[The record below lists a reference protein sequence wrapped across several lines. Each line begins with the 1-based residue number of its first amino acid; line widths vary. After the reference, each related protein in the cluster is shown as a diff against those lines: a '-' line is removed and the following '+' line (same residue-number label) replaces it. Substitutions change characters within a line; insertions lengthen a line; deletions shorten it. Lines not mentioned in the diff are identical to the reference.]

1 MIPPPEAVVRLVV
14 PELVVLEVA
23 VNELISA
30 AFNIAPALTTK
41 ISLPVPKSVMLSV
54 PESTLKVSSPALPVR
69 LSLPAPPV
77 IISFPPFPVIIS
89 APLPPFSVST
99 AAPPVIVKASLI
111 LNGLQVIS
119 PASATCWTLKGSTS

>member
-1 MIPPPEAVVRLVV
+1 MAV

-30 AFNIAPALTTK
+30 AFSVAPELTIK

-54 PESTLKVSSPALPVR
+54 PESILKVSSPALPVK

-99 AAPPVIVKASLI
+99 AAPPVIVKAS
-111 LNGLQVIS
+111 
-119 PASATCWTLKGSTS
+119 A

>member
-1 MIPPPEAVVRLVV
+1 MIVPPPEAAVRLAV

-23 VNELISA
+23 VNEFISA
-30 AFNIAPALTTK
+30 AFSIAPELTTK
-41 ISLPVPKSVMLSV
+41 ISLPVPKSDTLSV

-89 APLPPFSVST
+89 APVSYTHLTLPTTPYV
-99 AAPPVIVKASLI
+99 
-111 LNGLQVIS
+111 
-119 PASATCWTLKGSTS
+119 